1 MAHRDE
7 IIHFFNDYLQVEQ
20 FKDFCPN
27 GLQVEGKAE
36 VKRIVTGVSASAELF
51 AKAAAKGADMIIVH
65 HGILWEKNDPV
76 IKGGFRRR
84 LELLLADE
92 ITLLAYHLPLDKHPR
107 IGNNALAAAA
117 LGLEA
122 LQEFAEVGL
131 HGKIPATFFPE
142 FVEKV
147 RGFYGSQPLI
157 FACGPER
164 VERIG
169 ICSGG
174 AQRWLADAI
183 DMGLDVY
190 VTGEASEATLHLAK
204 EGKIHFIAAG
214 HYATERLGIRALGEL
229 AAQQFGVSVEF
240 IDIPNPV

>member
-1 MAHRDE
+1 MALRDE
-7 IIHFFNDYLQVEQ
+7 IILFLNDYLQVDQ
-20 FKDFCPN
+20 FKDYGPN
-27 GLQVEGKAE
+27 GLQVEGKDKVE
-36 VKRIVTGVSASAELF
+36 RIVTGVSASAELF

-65 HGILWEKNDPV
+65 HGILWEKNSLV

-92 ITLLAYHLPLDKHPR
+92 INLLAYHLPLDKHPQ

-131 HGKIPATFFPE
+131 QGKVQPIPFAE
-142 FVEKV
+142 FLAKV
-147 RGFYGSQPLI
+147 QAYYGTEPLV
-157 FACGPER
+157 FSYGPER
-164 VERIG
+164 IERIG

-174 AQRWLADAI
+174 APRSIVEAI
-183 DMGLDVY
+183 DRGLDVY
-190 VTGEASEATLHLAK
+190 ITGEASEATLHLAK
-204 EGKIHFIAAG
+204 EGRIHFIAAG
-214 HYATERLGIRALGEL
+214 HYATEKPGIRALGDL
-229 AAQQFGVSVEF
+229 VSKQFNVHVEF